1 MPNLNAA
8 LGCAQI
14 KKLKN
19 LLKAKKNCTQNMSQN
34 SKNLREFY
42 LLKELPDTKCNN
54 WLITIILKK
63 RTKIY

>member
-19 LLKAKKNCTQNMSQN
+19 LLKAKKNCTLNMSQN
-34 SKNLREFY
+34 SKIKRI
-42 LLKELPDTKCNN
+42 LLIKGITRYKMQLLAYHEL
-54 WLITIILKK
+54 
-63 RTKIY
+63 Y